1 MSETIDVQPISHSL
15 TPYSGVWN
23 KAQAAHL
30 LRRGMFGPTYQQ
42 IQQAVTDGMAATVA
56 NLLQVPAI
64 GDPLAYHPDE
74 TVASFGTSWVNSVYP
89 ANANDAQTVDTART
103 RSLAAWMMERI
114 NKEEVSIT
122 EKMCLFWQN
131 HFSATLSQDQR
142 AGFTYF
148 SLIREHCL
156 GNFKQ
161 FVKEMTI
168 EPNML
173 LFLNGASNNVFSPNE
188 NYAREL
194 LELFTIGKGPQ
205 IGSGD
210 YTNYTEQDVAA
221 GAKIL
226 TGYTV
231 DGLRSNTE
239 PQPYSLFIPV
249 FHDNSAKTLSYHFGG
264 QSVPN
269 AGANEYSNYID
280 VIFNQDQVAT
290 YICTKIYRFFVNHDL
305 TSTVLNTVIPDMVTT
320 MIANNYDILPVMQE
334 LLSSEHFYDAALKGS
349 VLKSP
354 TDMWF
359 SMFNVTGTQL
369 NFPLATSYEMYTYM
383 YYFCE
388 NMGQGIGF
396 PPSVAGWPA
405 FYQAPSFYK
414 LWVNATHLKTR
425 FSLAAYMTVATG
437 LEVNGDFMKLDV
449 LPFLDSLSDPS
460 VASAVINDISDLFF
474 PKPISTAQKAVLKYI
489 LLGGQPDFEWGI
501 QYGEYQ
507 SDPGNQTFYQPVKSK
522 VELVLWQVFQMPEF
536 QTI

>member
-1 MSETIDVQPISHSL
+1 MSETIEVQPISYSL
-15 TPYSGVWN
+15 TPYSGAWN

-30 LRRGMFGPTYQQ
+30 LRRTMFGPTHQQ
-42 IQQAVTDGMAATVA
+42 IMQAVTDGMATTVA
-56 NLLQVPAI
+56 TLLTIPVI

-74 TVASFGTSWVNSVYP
+74 TIAPNGTSWVNSVYP
-89 ANANDAQTVDTART
+89 ANANQAQTVDNARVL
-103 RSLAAWMMERI
+103 SLVGWTMERI
-114 NKEEVSIT
+114 NKEQLSIA

-131 HFSATLSQDQR
+131 HFAATLSQDQR
-142 AGFTYF
+142 AGYTYF
-148 SLIREHCL
+148 SLIRQHCL

-161 FVKEMTI
+161 FVKDMTI

-205 IGSGD
+205 IGAGD
-210 YTNYTEQDVAA
+210 YTNYTEADVAA

-231 DGLRSNTE
+231 DGLRSNVA
-239 PQPYSLFIPV
+239 PQPTAIFIPL
-249 FHDNSAKTLSYHFGG
+249 FHDTTPKTLSYHFGG
-264 QSVPN
+264 QNIPN
-269 AGANEYSNYID
+269 AGAAEYSNYVD
-280 VIFNQDQVAT
+280 VIFNQSQVAT
-290 YICTKIYRFFVNHDL
+290 YICTKLYRFFVNHDL
-305 TSTVLNTVIPDMVTT
+305 TPTVLSIVIPDMAATF
-320 MIANNYDILPVMQE
+320 ISNSYNILPVMQE
-334 LLSSEHFYDAALKGS
+334 LLSSQHFYDASLKGS
-349 VLKSP
+349 IMKSP

-369 NFPLATSYEMYTYM
+369 NFPLATNYEMYTYM
-383 YYFCE
+383 YYFTE
-388 NMGQGIGF
+388 NMGQGYGF

-414 LWVNATHLKTR
+414 LWINAAHLKTR
-425 FSLAAYMTVATG
+425 FTLAAYMTVSNG

-449 LPFLDSLSDPS
+449 LPFLNNLSDPS
-460 VASAVINDISDLFF
+460 IATAVIDDISDLFF

-489 LLGGQPDFEWGI
+489 LLGGQPDFEWTL
-501 QYGEYQ
+501 QYGEYIA
-507 SDPGNQTFYQPVKSK
+507 DPANQTVYQPVKSK